1 MKTKLGISVGVL
13 GAITCWCG
21 VLSGYLAVLVLAAYV
36 LLKEED
42 GWLKNTVVKVVITMV
57 LFDVVA
63 VLIGFIPDILS
74 WVTTLTRVVSEEPN
88 YFSKVNSFVELFT
101 KLINIIQKAYLLIL
115 GFMALNKKT
124 INVPFVD
131 SFIEKHV

>member
-21 VLSGYLAVLVLAAYV
+21 LLAGYLAVFVLAAYV

-57 LFDVVA
+57 LFDVVGL
-63 VLIGFIPDILS
+63 LISFIPDILG
-74 WVTTLTRVVSEEPN
+74 WVTTLTKVVSEEPN
-88 YFSKVNSFVELFT
+88 YFSPVNNFVDLFIRI
-101 KLINIIQKAYLLIL
+101 INIVQKAYLLIL